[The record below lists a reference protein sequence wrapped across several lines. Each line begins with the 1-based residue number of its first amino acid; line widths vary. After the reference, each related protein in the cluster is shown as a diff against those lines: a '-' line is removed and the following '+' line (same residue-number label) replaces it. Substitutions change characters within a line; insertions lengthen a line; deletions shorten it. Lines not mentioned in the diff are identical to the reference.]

1 MQGQAELEL
10 NILGQLLQKPE
21 LFQLKS
27 INREWFII
35 EKYKHIYEAIEA
47 LNGDYSGV
55 MEIWG
60 ELTLNGI
67 TETSL
72 NELQTM
78 ANNSLFTSDF
88 EKNVDLLEQ
97 CFLTASLQE
106 VCAAYMEKPSKSN
119 YENLLAFASVMNLQ
133 ETHKDTGSL
142 EKSLESLAT
151 ALNEDIQPPSIKTFG
166 KFDLHFSGGLD
177 PGMLLT
183 IGARPAVGK
192 TAFASVNLAIKAL
205 ERNEDLSVLVFSLE
219 MPKRE
224 ILARY
229 ISRLTGI
236 STGKLK
242 RPRQVL
248 NDQEKAKVAQAMAL
262 IKAWDIKVFDE
273 FNSIGQILGA
283 IRRAVA
289 TNEKEKRLVIID
301 YLGLISADKGASRER
316 RLQLEEITRELKI
329 IANQLG
335 LVIVLLSQLNR
346 GIEGR
351 PDKTPQLSDL
361 RESGSI
367 EQDSNV
373 VGFLYQ
379 DEENKEITNFIIRKN
394 REGTQGT
401 IQFKFD
407 GSKMLFE
414 EVFQ

>member
-1 MQGQAELEL
+1 MQGQEDLER
-10 NILGQLLQKPE
+10 NILGQLLSKPE
-21 LFQLKS
+21 LFQLKR
-27 INREWFII
+27 INREWFTVS
-35 EKYKHIYEAIEA
+35 KYKRVFEA
-47 LNGDYSGV
+47 LETTEGEYTGVIDVWGFLAVDHGEQTISVSELQEIAGD
-55 MEIWG
+55 G
-60 ELTLNGI
+60 ELTY
-67 TETSL
+67 
-72 NELQTM
+72 
-78 ANNSLFTSDF
+78 DF

-106 VCAAYMEKPSKSN
+106 ACLSYMERPSKDN
-119 YENLLAFASVMNLQ
+119 YENLLAFAHVLNAR
-133 ETHKDTGSL
+133 ETTKDTGSL
-142 EKSLESLAT
+142 ETSLETLAT
-151 ALNEDIQPPSIKTFG
+151 ALEEDIQPPSIQTFG

-205 ERNEDLSVLVFSLE
+205 QRNSDLSVLVFSLE

-242 RPRQVL
+242 RPHKL
-248 NDQEKAKVAQAMAL
+248 LSDLEKEKVSQAIEL
-262 IKAWDIKVFDE
+262 IKSWDVKVFDE
-273 FNSIGQILGA
+273 YNAISQILSA
-283 IRRAVA
+283 IRREVA
-289 TNEKEKRLVIID
+289 TNDKQKRLVIID
-301 YLGLISADKGASRER
+301 YLGLIAADKGASRER
-316 RLQLEEITRELKI
+316 RLQLEEITRDLKI

-346 GIEGR
+346 GLEGR
-351 PDKTPQLSDL
+351 QDKTPQLSDL

-379 DEENKEITNFIIRKN
+379 DEQDEGITNFIIRKN

-401 IQFKFD
+401 IRFRFI
-407 GSKMLFE
+407 GEKMLFE
-414 EVFQ
+414 EIY